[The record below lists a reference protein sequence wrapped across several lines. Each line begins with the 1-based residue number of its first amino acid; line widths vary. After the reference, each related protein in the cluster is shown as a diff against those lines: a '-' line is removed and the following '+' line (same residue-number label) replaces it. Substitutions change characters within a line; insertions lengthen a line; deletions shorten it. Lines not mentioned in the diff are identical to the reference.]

1 MAKYTI
7 GWGVSKGK
15 CFFSQSALN
24 YWLVSEHLKE
34 GAGGHDELVGKD
46 DHTEEG
52 GGTTV
57 LAKIPTR
64 LWSLEEVI

>member
-1 MAKYTI
+1 M
-7 GWGVSKGK
+7 
-15 CFFSQSALN
+15 
-24 YWLVSEHLKE
+24 SEHLKE
-34 GAGGHDELVGKD
+34 GAVGHDELVGKD

-52 GGTTV
+52 GGATV